1 MGLLNNLQELYRT
14 FVGPKWTQNEP
25 AELYNVHKEFLTF
38 DQFKMVMTN
47 LPDYVSESQA
57 EEIFRIADKD
67 GNGYISY
74 TEFKESG
81 SAASHYRVALV
92 VADLGLVDCDIGHST
107 VCPILLGQNGN
118 WQNSQGN
125 WAIWWNIQ
133 IKVNPTQVCDHQSH
147 PVSLPC
153 HPS

>member
-1 MGLLNNLQELYRT
+1 MGLKWGMTVLLSLAPINLYFNLQVKIPKRKSRSEMGLLNNLQELYRT

-81 SAASHYRVALV
+81 SAASAITL
-92 VADLGLVDCDIGHST
+92 
-107 VCPILLGQNGN
+107 
-118 WQNSQGN
+118 QGDSGGRG
-125 WAIWWNIQ
+125 
-133 IKVNPTQVCDHQSH
+133 PGFG
-147 PVSLPC
+147 
-153 HPS
+153 